1 MGIEFEE
8 VTQKSDFPA
17 AAQPKQKIEFESAG
31 EYDGDYKG
39 SEKSTLK
46 KIGETV
52 KAAGMGGGIGAFTPE
67 ILTGLGIVAGGFP
80 ATMAASPY
88 LLSAGQIAR
97 ANRLRTAAG
106 AALTSGAAK
115 IAGEFTPGG
124 EKPVNFGTI
133 PGGIKVEVPRKD
145 VVENV
150 IGFGAPVAG
159 ALTKAAVVRLPL
171 THHVVA
177 YARQKGSDYAEA
189 AARELANFRNRTPVN
204 ELLQSNRASERMS
217 ATKIDAYE
225 DVFRFLQTKDL
236 ATQNAAVNQISVAQ
250 AEADKILLDATNRA
264 NALLAKDKV
273 AAKAALD
280 AGDVEAR
287 RIIDQAIDDIARKT
301 GIARRAQTSAL
312 RATES
317 PNRTLQ
323 AIGDINVTNADMGSS
338 LQQRVV
344 ANLSAE
350 EQAVAAEYSRARKVI
365 DDLVRQK
372 ESQGVGVQKT
382 QAFEELKDFI
392 DSKLLRGKF
401 GKEAKFAPVTELQQK
416 GVYENIRKA
425 ILDQQILIGVGA
437 DGTPVYRKVPTSFEA
452 LDHVRRKLGEVFDG
466 KAVEGYEGLLK
477 DQAKDL
483 YGKIRK
489 IQVEYTDNA
498 YDDVLKNYA
507 EGKGAVNEFGIPTGA
522 KLTKTD
528 RLNPEYLTYDPSGL
542 PNEFFSSR
550 KKVGDLLSLVRDPKF
565 VEQQAANH
573 VARVLKDKDAKF
585 AEKFLFDNKEWIG
598 YFPSLRANI
607 DAHIAA
613 LNRAGSVGPKAT
625 TLAQSLRTEVKAL
638 PGVSQKEAANVQK
651 EAAKKAQTI
660 ETESKKQAKEI
671 TKEAERQA
679 KEKLASA
686 SKVQSLLGK
695 GDVVKQIEALITG
708 GQTEK
713 LAKLAP
719 LLKTDPAA
727 MKSFNEAVMITLSRQ
742 NPATIVDDW
751 ERTIR
756 PGLVNNGL
764 MSASQADNI
773 AKRIRTVALTLE
785 PNEARLLMTNI
796 IRSGLTTMTT
806 TKLSGE

>member
-1 MGIEFEE
+1 MAIEFEE

-17 AAQPKQKIEFESAG
+17 AAQPKQKIEFESVG

-46 KIGETV
+46 KVGESV
-52 KAAGMGGGIGAFTPE
+52 KAAGIGGAIGALTPE
-67 ILTGLGIVAGGFP
+67 ILTGLGLAAGTFP
-80 ATMAASPY
+80 PTMAAAPY

-97 ANRLRTAAG
+97 TGRLGTAA
-106 AALTSGAAK
+106 ASALTSGGAK
-115 IAGEFTPGG
+115 LAGEFTPGG
-124 EKPVNFGTI
+124 EKPVNFGTL

-150 IGFGAPVAG
+150 IGFGQPIAG
-159 ALTKAAVVRLPL
+159 ALAKAAVVRLPL

-177 YARQKGSDYAEA
+177 YARQGGENYSGA
-189 AARELANFRNRTPVN
+189 AARELANFRNRTPLN
-204 ELLQSNRASERMS
+204 ELLQRDRASERLS
-217 ATKIDAYE
+217 STKIDAYE
-225 DVFRFLQTKDL
+225 NVFNFLQGKSQ
-236 ATQNAAVNQISVAQ
+236 ATQNAAINQISVAQ

-273 AAKAALD
+273 AAKAAID
-280 AGDVEAR
+280 AGDIEAR
-287 RIIDQAIDDIARKT
+287 RIIDQAINDVARKN
-301 GIARRAQTSAL
+301 GIARRAQTASL

-317 PNRTLQ
+317 PNKTLQ
-323 AIGDINVTNADMGSS
+323 AIGDVNVANADMGSS

-350 EQAVAAEYSRARKVI
+350 EQAVAAEYNRARKTI
-365 DDLVRQK
+365 DDIVRQK
-372 ESQGVGVQKT
+372 ESQGVGVKET
-382 QAFEELKDFI
+382 QAFGELRDFI

-401 GKEAKFAPVTELQQK
+401 GKEAKFAPVTETQLK
-416 GVYENIRKA
+416 NVYENVYKA
-425 ILDQQILIGVGA
+425 IADQQILIGVGV
-437 DGTPVYRKVPTSFEA
+437 DGTPIYRKVPSSFDA

-477 DQAKDL
+477 NEAKEL

-489 IQVEYTDNA
+489 IQTEYTDNA
-498 YDDVLKNYA
+498 YDAVLKNYA

-542 PNEFFSSR
+542 PAEFFSSR

-613 LNRAGSVGPKAT
+613 LGRAGSVGPKASS
-625 TLAQSLRTEVKAL
+625 LAQSLKTEVKAL

-651 EAAKKAQTI
+651 EAGKTAKTI
-660 ETESKKQAKEI
+660 ETESQKQAKDI
-671 TKEAERQA
+671 TAEAQRLA
-679 KEKLASA
+679 KEKLASVA
-686 SKVQSLLGK
+686 KVESLLGK
-695 GDVVKQIEALITG
+695 GDKVKQIETLITG
-708 GQTEK
+708 GQTQTLEK
-713 LAKLAP
+713 LAPFIKS
-719 LLKTDPAA
+719 DPDV
-727 MKSFNEAVMITLSRQ
+727 MKSFNEAVMITLSRS

-764 MSASQADNI
+764 ISASQADDI
-773 AKRIRTVALTLE
+773 AKRIRTVALTLA
-785 PNEARLLMTNI
+785 PNEAKLLMTNI
-796 IRSGLTTMTT
+796 IRSGLTTMAT